1 MANRIDTV
9 RAREALK
16 PRHGPYWQRIRK
28 GCYLGLRKVAPGT
41 PGVWLARHRD
51 EATDRHTLHSLGHL
65 DDVLPAERFDA
76 AKTLAEPWFAHH
88 GAGGSEK
95 PLTVW
100 DACERYVK
108 HLRDA
113 GREKAADDAQG
124 RFKRWVEPD
133 TKLAKTVLLK
143 LTPTAL
149 DDWRRRLARE
159 TVRSTKKT
167 AKQKAD
173 AEPPKPRSAS
183 ALNRDMT
190 ALRAALN
197 LALENGHATSD
208 HAWRAKLRPVKDADG
223 RRNIYLDVK
232 QRRALIAKAPADLA
246 IFLRALSLLPLRPGA
261 MAALRIADFDARLA
275 TLTIGKDKAGSD
287 RRIGLPKATADF
299 LAKCTA
305 NRAQEA
311 PLFPRAEG
319 APWNKDA
326 WKKPLKQAAKDAGLP
341 EGTVAYALRHS
352 AITDLIALHR
362 LDTMTVAQIAGTS
375 LVMIE
380 KNYGHLLREHAK
392 AALAGL
398 AL

>member
-1 MANRIDTV
+1 MSDRIDTV

-28 GCYLGLRKVAPGT
+28 GCYLGLRKTTAGAA
-41 PGVWLARHRD
+41 GVWLARHRD
-51 EATDRHTLHSLGHL
+51 EESGKQTLHSLGHL
-65 DDVLPAERFDA
+65 DDVASADRFDA
-76 AKTLAEPWFAHH
+76 AKTLAEKWFDHR

-113 GREKAADDAQG
+113 GRDKTADDAQG

-159 TVRSTKKT
+159 TVRSTKNKE
-167 AKQKAD
+167 KQKAD
-173 AEPPKPRSAS
+173 ATPPKARSAS

-197 LALENGHATSD
+197 LALENGHTTSD

-223 RRNIYLDVK
+223 RRNIYLDAK

-246 IFLRALSLLPLRPGA
+246 VFLRALSLLPLRPGA
-261 MAALRIADFDARLA
+261 MAALRVADFDARLA

-299 LAKCTA
+299 LAEGTA

-311 PLFPRAEG
+311 PLFPRADG
-319 APWNKDA
+319 TPWNKDA

-341 EGTVAYALRHS
+341 DGTVAYALRHS